1 MFKKTNRTLLIVLFA
16 FLSMI
21 GCKTNIYSLNPCI
34 KTIDVKI
41 DQAGHTKTITATTAV
56 TGNIQFDIRSPFELG
71 KPLSMQLNV
80 KSVQDNAACNGRQEE
95 ARNLAYSFNGIVP
108 SLPAG
113 EYLLDAK
120 KDLTKT
126 N

>member
-1 MFKKTNRTLLIVLFA
+1 MFKNKNHTLLLALFA
-16 FLSMI
+16 ILSLA

-34 KTIDVKI
+34 KSMEVTTEQD
-41 DQAGHTKTITATTAV
+41 GHSQTITATISV
-56 TGNIQFDIRSPFELG
+56 TGNIQFDIKSPFVME
-71 KPLSMQLNV
+71 KPLSLTLKS
-80 KSVQDNAACNGRQEE
+80 KSVANNPLCDGRQEE
-95 ARNLAYSFNGIVP
+95 ARNLVYTFNGIVP

-120 KDLTKT
+120 KDFTKT

>member
-1 MFKKTNRTLLIVLFA
+1 MFIKASRILLLVLFA
-16 FLSMI
+16 FLFMT

-34 KTIDVKI
+34 KTIDVI
-41 DQAGHTKTITATTAV
+41 TQQGEYTKTIMATIAV
-56 TGNIQFDIRSPFELG
+56 TGNIQFDLKSPFDLG
-71 KPLSMQLNV
+71 KPLNMNLKV
-80 KSVQDNAACNGRQEE
+80 KSVQDNALCDGRQEE
-95 ARNLAYSFNGIVP
+95 ARNLAYAFSGIVP

-120 KDLTKT
+120 NDFTKT